1 MSKKTDPPSPPK
13 TKTSQKII
21 IRNWTEEDLP
31 KVVQCQRAAYPELLG
46 TDDDYDVRKY
56 RLQLEAFPEGQFLA
70 ELQGQIVGFATTL
83 ILQLD
88 NVTGDY
94 RYDELTGAGTFSTHN
109 PAGDTLYGADI
120 AVHPDFQK
128 RGVSKRLYTARLRLL
143 RRYNLRR
150 MLAYG
155 RLPHYEQYISLYT
168 PEEYIEKVV
177 AGEVQDPALNAH
189 LSAGYVVKR
198 LLFDYVSDEKSM
210 GICTVLEYTNPK
222 YKPNRRKVATAA
234 PLQRLIR
241 KARVCTAQYLLRDHI
256 QTWEA
261 FERTTE
267 FFVEA
272 ADTHLGH
279 FLVLPEM
286 FTAQLLNLIPRELT
300 ELEQIRH
307 MAETYTKPYQELF
320 SNMAQRY
327 GLYIIGGSHPV
338 LRNGHIYNVA
348 HLFTPTGGIHT
359 QDKLHPTPYERQ
371 AWQMKPGQG
380 LSLFET
386 PFGRIAIQI
395 CYDVEFPEVTRLL
408 ALAGVEILFVPYST
422 TDRMGH
428 NRVSHCARARAIENG
443 IYVVTSGNVGTIHN
457 RGYLLNYA
465 ESAIYTP
472 SDFGFPPHAEAGRA
486 DPNVETMI
494 VGDLD
499 LGSLAQLR
507 ETGSTR
513 PLFER
518 RRDLYEVK
526 SHLSIKQVVI

>member
-1 MSKKTDPPSPPK
+1 MPKKSKASEP
-13 TKTSQKII
+13 TKTPSNRVT
-21 IRNWTEEDLP
+21 IRSWREEDLP
-31 KVVQCQRAAYPELLG
+31 QIVRCQRAAYPDLLG

-56 RLQLEAFPEGQFLA
+56 ALQLEAFPEGQFLA
-70 ELQGQIVGFATTL
+70 ECRGQVVGFATSL
-83 ILQLD
+83 IIQLD

-109 PAGDTLYGADI
+109 HAGDTLYGADI
-120 AVHPDFQK
+120 AVDPAFQK

-155 RLPHYEQYISLYT
+155 RIPHYEQYISQYT
-168 PEEYIEKVV
+168 PEEYVEKVV
-177 AGEVQDPALNAH
+177 SGELTDPALNTH
-189 LSAGYVVKR
+189 LSAGYEVKR
-198 LLFDYVSDEKSM
+198 LLFDYVSDDKSV
-210 GICTVLEYTNPK
+210 GICTVLEYTNPHF
-222 YKPNRRKVATAA
+222 KPHRRKVATAA

-256 QTWEA
+256 QSWEA
-261 FERTTE
+261 FARTTE

-272 ADTHLGH
+272 ADSHLGH

-286 FTAQLLNLIPRELT
+286 FTAQLLNLLPREWS
-300 ELEQIRH
+300 ELEQIRCL
-307 MAETYTKPYQELF
+307 AEEYTQPYQELF
-320 SNMAQRY
+320 VDMAKRY

-338 LRNGHIYNVA
+338 LRDGEIYNVA
-348 HLFTPTGGIHT
+348 HLFTPLGEIHT

-371 AWQMKPGQG
+371 AWNMKPGKG
-380 LSLFET
+380 LTLFES

-395 CYDVEFPEVTRLL
+395 CYDVEFPEITRLL

-428 NRVSHCARARAIENG
+428 NRVSYCARARAIENS

-499 LGSLAQLR
+499 LGSLSQLR
-507 ETGSTR
+507 DTGSTR
-513 PLFER
+513 PLLER
-518 RRDLYEVK
+518 RKDLYEIK
-526 SHLSIKQVVI
+526 AHFPIKQAII